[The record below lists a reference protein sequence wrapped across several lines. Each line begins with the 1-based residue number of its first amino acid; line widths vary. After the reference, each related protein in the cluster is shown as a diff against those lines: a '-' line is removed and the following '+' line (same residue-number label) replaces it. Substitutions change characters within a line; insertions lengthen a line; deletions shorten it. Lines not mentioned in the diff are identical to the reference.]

1 MSMPVIDPIQGIAAQ
16 LLKRYANQLPK
27 EHRWASPGEL
37 ACQLNPSTVQT
48 PALKRID
55 EELVLLAT
63 DPGVDKLIISM
74 PPQEGKSER
83 ASHYFPLWLLER
95 NPELRIAIISYTDE
109 MARRHGSAVK
119 QDVET
124 YSGDEGTL
132 DLGIKLRADSK
143 AAGRWHIQGHQGGIY
158 CTGIGGSL
166 TGKPVD
172 ILIIDDPIK
181 NMEQAQSEKNR
192 QRAIDFWQAVVIPR
206 LEHPGAKC
214 VIIQTRWHED
224 DLAGF
229 VLKNEPG
236 QWRVLNIPAQAE
248 DENDPLGRCPG
259 EFMVSARG
267 NRNWQRIKQN
277 AGSYVWSALYQGAPA
292 PAAGGLFKRSD
303 MRYWVSLQRDTSRH
317 GLMRGQ
323 RVDLGGRTVYLD
335 DCWRFLAID
344 LAASVKTS
352 ADWTVAGAFAISP
365 DGDLILL
372 GSIRARIEEKNHWKI
387 IKPLYDLMKAD
398 VVYVESR
405 MFGTTLVKDAS
416 RAGVQVQELK
426 ADSDK
431 ITRAIPASVR
441 MENGMIWLPTVDT
454 MSDVGVWVNEL
465 ISFPNASHD
474 DCVDVIAYAARV
486 VAAYWLGEVDAK
498 SRTVGNKF
506 ESSTDTEINQVFQSA
521 TGQTPN
527 GIDFENVRW

>member
-1 MSMPVIDPIQGIAAQ
+1 
-16 LLKRYANQLPK
+16 
-27 EHRWASPGEL
+27 
-37 ACQLNPSTVQT
+37 
-48 PALKRID
+48 
-55 EELVLLAT
+55 
-63 DPGVDKLIISM
+63 
-74 PPQEGKSER
+74 
-83 ASHYFPLWLLER
+83 
-95 NPELRIAIISYTDE
+95 
-109 MARRHGSAVK
+109 
-119 QDVET
+119 
-124 YSGDEGTL
+124 
-132 DLGIKLRADSK
+132 
-143 AAGRWHIQGHQGGIY
+143 
-158 CTGIGGSL
+158 
-166 TGKPVD
+166 
-172 ILIIDDPIK
+172 
-181 NMEQAQSEKNR
+181 
-192 QRAIDFWQAVVIPR
+192 
-206 LEHPGAKC
+206 
-214 VIIQTRWHED
+214 
-224 DLAGF
+224 
-229 VLKNEPG
+229 
-236 QWRVLNIPAQAE
+236 
-248 DENDPLGRCPG
+248 
-259 EFMVSARG
+259 
-267 NRNWQRIKQN
+267 
-277 AGSYVWSALYQGAPA
+277 
-292 PAAGGLFKRSD
+292 
-303 MRYWVSLQRDTSRH
+303 
-317 GLMRGQ
+317 MRGQ